1 MSMLGLAALALQN
14 AVESDQFEWRLLL
27 IIPAIL
33 LISLCLFSVLSDD
46 IASVVIDHR
55 VVFSLFFCLYFL
67 IGASVASFE
76 QDDPAKFNVTG
87 LPINE
92 QFLWLT
98 DAINL
103 IGFGIAL
110 GVSTIFRPVYLEA
123 KIGHLAETLN
133 QKLAISS
140 RTLCALLICIGFVAK
155 VYLFLNVVSQNL
167 ETISGIYHY
176 LALALPFGIFVFV
189 LFEEQ
194 LYFKTMCGLALLV
207 AGSSLIGVLL
217 FSKFD
222 VRAPAGA
229 FFAAYSVRKK
239 SILTLALTIVGCIGI
254 LGELAGAIQYSRDR
268 LLDLGS
274 ADALTRF
281 DIFIDGMTAA
291 RSAAESSIY
300 AAHGDNTTDYFLWGR
315 FSFTEPQIFA
325 VQLYEQGQPSLDW
338 FLWPWV
344 FVPRFLDEAKPIM
357 SLAGQILFSKM
368 LPRTGSSV
376 SIGIF
381 VDGYYNG
388 GWLGV
393 IIFSGVA
400 GWILSC
406 TSAIAKVVQH
416 KQSVVLYPLLAV
428 GLYIGFKVDG
438 FWITDYL
445 APFITL
451 AYALTGLMGA
461 WWLLGFIS
469 TIGQTKS

>member
-1 MSMLGLAALALQN
+1 MLMLGLAALTLHN
-14 AVESDQFEWRLLL
+14 TVESDQFEWRLLL

-33 LISLCLFSVLSDD
+33 LIASRLFAVLRDD
-46 IASVVIDHR
+46 IACVVIDHR

-76 QDDPAKFNVTG
+76 QDDPEKFNVTG

-92 QFLWLT
+92 EFLLLT

-103 IGFGIAL
+103 IGFGVAL
-110 GVSTIFRPVYLEA
+110 GVSTIFRPVYLEG

-133 QKLAISS
+133 QRLVISS
-140 RTLCALLICIGFVAK
+140 RSLCGLLICIGFVAK
-155 VYLFLNVVSQNL
+155 VYLFLNAVTQNL
-167 ETISGIYHY
+167 APISGVYHY

-189 LFEEQ
+189 LFEKQ
-194 LYFKTMCGLALLV
+194 LHFKIICSLVFLV
-207 AGSSLIGVLL
+207 AVSSLIGVVL

-222 VRAPAGA
+222 VMTPVGA
-229 FFAAYSVRKK
+229 LFAAYSVRKK
-239 SILTLALTIVGCIGI
+239 SILMLALTILGCIGL

-268 LLDLGS
+268 LFDLGG
-274 ADALTRF
+274 ADVLTRF
-281 DIFIDGMTAA
+281 DIFIDGMIAA
-291 RSAAESSIY
+291 RSAAESS
-300 AAHGDNTTDYFLWGR
+300 HGYNTTDYFLWGR

-325 VQLYEQGQPSLDW
+325 VQQYEQGEPSLDW
-338 FLWPWV
+338 LLWPWV

-393 IIFSGVA
+393 IVFSSVA

-406 TSAIAKVVQH
+406 TSAIAKVVQD

-451 AYALTGLMGA
+451 AYALTCLMGV
-461 WWLLGFIS
+461 WWLFGFIS
-469 TIGQTKS
+469 SIGHTKS